1 MEPKRW
7 TGSGKQ
13 QYTHTHKYT
22 HTQAGVVTLF
32 SEEEEEVGGEGSGS
46 VLEQTGVFLI
56 TLWGF
61 AGPPAGVAL
70 LHYDTLCT
78 QHSKE
83 QNFRKLLKRPLLV
96 RVRLGVNSPPLSSSR
111 PASAAEETIWA
122 WLQRGLTMCSWM
134 RYLATSTTV
143 SKERFRIFCAQ
154 SQISS
159 HAASVTSCLYDCTSS
174 VNSAWMWGGEV
185 SRVCVCVCVSQCVC
199 MCVPGRFSGPGWAV
213 EAC

>member
-1 MEPKRW
+1 MVN
-7 TGSGKQ
+7 SN
-13 QYTHTHKYT
+13 THTHSQIHT

-61 AGPPAGVAL
+61 AGPPAGGAL
-70 LHYDTLCT
+70 LHKDTLFT

-83 QNFRKLLKRPLLV
+83 QNVRKLLKRPLLV
-96 RVRLGVNSPPLSSSR
+96 CVRLGVNSPPLPSSR

-174 VNSAWMWGGEV
+174 VSSAWRWGGEV
-185 SRVCVCVCVSQCVC
+185 RRVCVFVCLSVCACVYRVVFQVQ
-199 MCVPGRFSGPGWAV
+199 VGQ
-213 EAC
+213 